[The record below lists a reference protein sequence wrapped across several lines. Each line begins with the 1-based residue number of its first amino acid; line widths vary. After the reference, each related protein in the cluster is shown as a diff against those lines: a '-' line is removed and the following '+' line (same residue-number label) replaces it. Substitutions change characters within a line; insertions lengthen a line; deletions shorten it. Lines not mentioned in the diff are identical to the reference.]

1 MTFNLWYR
9 LSEELLKIDDSALSD
24 LFKPY
29 IQRLIAHLSV
39 HCRLDEDTDPVSTHA
54 GTYNM
59 YVSTYEWG
67 VKSVEQKAFYAKRKQ
82 AIVPQT

>member
-39 HCRLDEDTDPVSTHA
+39 HCRLDEDTDPVST
-54 GTYNM
+54 
-59 YVSTYEWG
+59 
-67 VKSVEQKAFYAKRKQ
+67 FYSSLEDATTLKQ
-82 AIVPQT
+82 VPFCSF